1 MLLCVRS
8 SAADPLNLR
17 NPVLMMAEPDV
28 QVDHATVHRWTSR
41 ILPVLDSVF
50 RQRKSSAGLSW
61 RDDEP

>member
-17 NPVLMMAEPDV
+17 NPVLMMAEPGV
-28 QVDHATVHRWTSR
+28 PVDHATVHRWTSR
-41 ILPVLDSVF
+41 ILQVLASVF